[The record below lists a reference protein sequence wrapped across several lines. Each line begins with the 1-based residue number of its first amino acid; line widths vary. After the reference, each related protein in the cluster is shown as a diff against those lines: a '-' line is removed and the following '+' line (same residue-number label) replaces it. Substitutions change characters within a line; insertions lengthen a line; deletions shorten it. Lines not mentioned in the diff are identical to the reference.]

1 MKTSA
6 FLLSSALLLAACTQ
20 TKPDTT
26 AESTAGSTQS
36 TTPNTAVIEPTATEP
51 TANKDTADK
60 STDQWPLTC
69 QLNEVASTCRTEPA
83 ANDGFTLFF
92 SHAEG
97 PVYTFTPVGPATTD
111 KREMVDSTGTRWLMS
126 GHRSFELEEVG
137 GFGNRI
143 SVSAP

>member
-1 MKTSA
+1 MKTNT

-26 AESTAGSTQS
+26 AGNTTSTI
-36 TTPNTAVIEPTATEP
+36 PKPTATEP
-51 TANKDTADK
+51 TAEQTTAGK
-60 STDQWPLTC
+60 SAHQWPLTC
-69 QLNEVASTCRTEPA
+69 QLNDVASTCRTEPA
-83 ANDGFTLFF
+83 AKEGFTLFF

-111 KREMVDSTGTRWLMS
+111 KREMVDSNGTRWLMS

>member
-6 FLLSSALLLAACTQ
+6 FLLSSALLLAGCTQ

-26 AESTAGSTQS
+26 AASTAGSTQS
-36 TTPNTAVIEPTATEP
+36 TTPNTAATEP
-51 TANKDTADK
+51 TADKGTAEK

>member
-26 AESTAGSTQS
+26 ADSTPSTI
-36 TTPNTAVIEPTATEP
+36 TNPAETEP
-51 TANKDTADK
+51 TANKATAAN
-60 STDQWPLTC
+60 STDPWPLSC
-69 QLNEVASTCRTEPA
+69 QLNEVTSTCRIEPA
-83 ANDGFTLFF
+83 AKDGFTLLF

-97 PVYTFTPVGPATTD
+97 PIYTFTPVGPATTD
-111 KREMVDSTGTRWLMS
+111 KREMIDSTGTRWQMS
-126 GHRSFELEEVG
+126 GHHSFELVEIE

>member
-26 AESTAGSTQS
+26 AGSTQS
-36 TTPNTAVIEPTATEP
+36 TIPNPAATEL
-51 TANKDTADK
+51 TADK
-60 STDQWPLTC
+60 ATAGKSTAEKNTNQWPLTC

-126 GHRSFELEEVG
+126 GHRSFELEEIG

>member
-1 MKTSA
+1 MKASV
-6 FLLSSALLLAACTQ
+6 FLLSCALLLAACTQ

-26 AESTAGSTQS
+26 AGST
-36 TTPNTAVIEPTATEP
+36 TEK
-51 TANKDTADK
+51 T
-60 STDQWPLTC
+60 TDQWPLTC

-97 PVYTFTPVGPATTD
+97 PIYTFTPVGPATTD

-126 GHRSFELEEVG
+126 GHRSFEREEVG

>member
-1 MKTSA
+1 MKTGA
-6 FLLSSALLLAACTQ
+6 FLLSSALLLAACTPTQ
-20 TKPDTT
+20 TDTT
-26 AESTAGSTQS
+26 ASSSTSTI
-36 TTPNTAVIEPTATEP
+36 PKPADTEP
-51 TANKDTADK
+51 TADKATAEK
-60 STDQWPLTC
+60 STDQWPLAC
-69 QLNEVASTCRTEPA
+69 QLNDVASTCRTEPA
-83 ANDGFTLFF
+83 AKEGFTLFF

-97 PVYTFTPVGPATTD
+97 PMYTFTPVGPATTD

>member
-6 FLLSSALLLAACTQ
+6 FLLSSALLLAACTPTQ
-20 TKPDTT
+20 TDTT
-26 AESTAGSTQS
+26 ASSSTSTI
-36 TTPNTAVIEPTATEP
+36 PKPAATEP
-51 TANKDTADK
+51 PADK
-60 STDQWPLTC
+60 ATAEKSTAEKNTDQWPLTC
-69 QLNEVASTCRTEPA
+69 QLNDVASTCRTEPA
-83 ANDGFTLFF
+83 AKEGFTLFF

-97 PVYTFTPVGPATTD
+97 PIYTFTPVGPATTD

-126 GHRSFELEEVG
+126 GHRSFELEEIG

>member
-20 TKPDTT
+20 TKPD
-26 AESTAGSTQS
+26 STAGSTQS
-36 TTPNTAVIEPTATEP
+36 TIPNPAATEP
-51 TANKDTADK
+51 TGEKSTAEK
-60 STDQWPLTC
+60 NTDQWPLTC
-69 QLNEVASTCRTEPA
+69 QLNEVTSTCRTEPG

-97 PVYTFTPVGPATTD
+97 PIYTFTPVGPATTD

-126 GHRSFELEEVG
+126 GHRSFELEEIG